1 VTLDPDSDRDS
12 GADVRSIDLNADLAE
27 GFGRWSFGTDE
38 GLLRVVSSAN
48 VACGMHAGDPS
59 VIRRA
64 VVTAREHGVTIGAHV
79 GYPDLQ
85 GFGRRHMDV
94 PSGELSD
101 LVLYQLAALAGIA
114 RTEGTRVAYVKPHG
128 ALFNRVVEDEEQ
140 AAAVARAVADFDPT
154 LPILSLAGSA
164 VHRAARA
171 LGVPTVN
178 EAFADRAYLP
188 DGRLAPRSL
197 PGSVF
202 HDPDVMTGRV
212 LDLVL
217 RGRLRAIDGTEIDVE
232 VDSICLHG
240 DSDVAVR
247 TAAHIRDALV
257 EAGVVLRAAVLPAA
271 AVRPDP
277 ALVETTA

>member
-1 VTLDPDSDRDS
+1 MT
-12 GADVRSIDLNADLAE
+12 ADHQVKSIDLNADLAE
-27 GFGRWSFGTDE
+27 GFGRWTFGTDE
-38 GLLRVVSSAN
+38 GLLGIVSSAN

-64 VVTAREHGVTIGAHV
+64 VATARDCGVTIGAHV

-85 GFGRRHMDV
+85 GFGRRRMDV
-94 PSGELSD
+94 PVGELSD
-101 LVLYQLAALAGIA
+101 LVLYQVAALDGIA
-114 RTEGTRVAYVKPHG
+114 KTEGTRVAYVKPHG

-140 AAAVARAVADFDPT
+140 AGAVARAVADFDAT

-188 DGRLAPRSL
+188 DGRLVPRSV
-197 PGSVF
+197 PNSVF
-202 HDPDVMTGRV
+202 HDPDVMVQRV
-212 LDLVL
+212 LDLVV
-217 RGRLRAIDGTEIDVE
+217 RRRLRAIDGSEIDVE

-247 TAAHIRDALV
+247 TAARIRAALE
-257 EAGVVLRAAVLPAA
+257 EAGVSLRAAVASGEP
-271 AVRPDP
+271 R
-277 ALVETTA
+277 T